1 MKKRVLSGF
10 LTLFLTVGAVFGSVA
25 VSDQVYAAD
34 VFCQWYSY
42 RYRWKINRQWCK
54 HSTS

>member
-34 VFCQWYSY
+34 VSVRGTVIKCNY
-42 RYRWKINRQWCK
+42 K
-54 HSTS
+54 